1 MRACVH
7 ACVRASRCLL
17 QAMAHAVARD
27 SPTLYEA
34 GWGKKLTYVISCSCF
49 ETVDVTRR
57 YTTKW
62 QELLQRRLEV
72 PEEWLVQTLI
82 QLNSQLQ
89 MMLPDSFYREF
100 EARRTIEAQQLL
112 LMHPQVRSC
121 PAIPVL
127 FTS

>member
-1 MRACVH
+1 M
-7 ACVRASRCLL
+7 
-17 QAMAHAVARD
+17 
-27 SPTLYEA
+27 YEA

-112 LMHPQVRSC
+112 LMHPQVRIF